1 MKQAVVIVAGMAVLT
16 ASLAAQADQKK
27 EDEKFCAAAAAVQSD
42 VAELKALGP
51 HSTVAEAQAA
61 SGRVENDVAQMQ
73 QAAGHMKT
81 PAAKQFVDATNTLT
95 KYIRNIPDDATLQQV
110 RPTIQADVQNAQ
122 TSGRQVAKEA
132 GCPQMAPQQEPMPKQ
147 QPY

>member
-1 MKQAVVIVAGMAVLT
+1 MMVAGLATLT
-16 ASLAAQADQKK
+16 ASLAAHADQKK
-27 EDEKFCAAAAAVQSD
+27 DDEKFCAAAAAFQSD
-42 VAELKALGP
+42 AAELKALGP
-51 HSTVAEAQAA
+51 HSTVAEARAA

-73 QAAGHMKT
+73 QAASHMKT
-81 PAAKQFVDATNTLT
+81 PAAKQFVDATDTVT

-110 RPTIQADVQNAQ
+110 RSTIQADVQSAQ

-132 GCPQMAPQQEPMPKQ
+132 GCPQMAPQQEPMPRE